1 VTGSP
6 VPVPVP
12 VPAGSSSGPN
22 GVVNSG
28 GSPGGSGGAGGAN
41 GAQPVF
47 FAGAPKMSGQSAFA
61 LATAGGLA
69 MVFGRALF

>member
-12 VPAGSSSGPN
+12 VPAGSSSGAN

-28 GSPGGSGGAGGAN
+28 AGGSGGAG

-61 LATAGGLA
+61 LALAGGLA
-69 MVFGRALF
+69 MVFGRTLF